1 MKAVKPSD
9 LERLAR
15 LDPVVRFTLLTG
27 PDEATMAAVASHLIG
42 LAGKDAERVDLSGSQ
57 IAQDPSL
64 LAAEA
69 ASMSLFSP
77 SRVIRLEIG
86 GSGDDSLAAVEALL
100 AADTVINPVIATGA
114 SVTAK
119 SKLVKLVEGSA
130 HAAAAICYQPDRRA
144 LIGIAMGA
152 AEEQGLRLANAE
164 AQLLVD
170 LVSGDQALMRR
181 EIEKMALYLDAGA
194 DRQRQVAAA
203 DIAALGAATHEE
215 DVSECI
221 NVALGGKVRDL
232 PAMLAKATAVGV
244 AEIRIIRALAI
255 RAMALARLR
264 AEVDAG
270 AHPATVVAARTS
282 GIFWKERD
290 AVTAQLRIWDSV
302 RVARLMSRLL
312 DCERALKSS
321 GTPGGVLFRK
331 LMTDIAHQA
340 ARAR

>member
-1 MKAVKPSD
+1 MKSVKPAD
-9 LERLAR
+9 LERQSR
-15 LDPVVRFTLLTG
+15 LDPALRFTLLTG
-27 PDEATMAAVASHLIG
+27 PDEATMAAVAGHLVG
-42 LAGKDAERVDLSGSQ
+42 LAGKDAERVDLSGAQ
-57 IAQDPSL
+57 LAQDPSL

-69 ASMSLFSP
+69 ASMSLFASA
-77 SRVIRLEIG
+77 RIIRLELS

-100 AADTVINPVIATGA
+100 AAETAINPVIATGA

-119 SKLVKLVEGSA
+119 SKLVKLVEGSD
-130 HAAAAICYQPDRRA
+130 HAVAAICYQPDRRA
-144 LIGIAMGA
+144 LVGIAMSA

-181 EIEKMALYLDAGA
+181 EIEKMALYLDAAA
-194 DRQRQVAAA
+194 DRQRQVTPA

-232 PAMLAKATAVGV
+232 PDMLAKAAAVGV

-255 RAMALARLR
+255 RALALARLR

-302 RVARLMSRLL
+302 RVARLMSRLIE
-312 DCERALKSS
+312 CERALKSS

-331 LMTDIAHQA
+331 LMTDITHQA

>member
-1 MKAVKPSD
+1 MKSVKPAD
-9 LERLAR
+9 LERQSR
-15 LDPVVRFTLLTG
+15 LDPALRFTLLTG
-27 PDEATMAAVASHLIG
+27 PDEATMAAVAGHLVG
-42 LAGKDAERVDLSGSQ
+42 LVGKDAERVDLSGTQ
-57 IAQDPSL
+57 LAQDPSL

-69 ASMSLFSP
+69 ASMSLFASA
-77 SRVIRLEIG
+77 RIIRLELS

-100 AADTVINPVIATGA
+100 AAEAAINPVIATGA

-119 SKLVKLVEGSA
+119 SKLAKLVEGSD
-130 HAAAAICYQPDRRA
+130 HAVAAICYQPDRRA
-144 LIGIAMGA
+144 LVGIAMSA

-181 EIEKMALYLDAGA
+181 EIEKMALYLDAAA
-194 DRQRQVAAA
+194 DRQRQVTPA

-232 PAMLAKATAVGV
+232 PDMLAKAAAVGV

-255 RAMALARLR
+255 RALALARLR

-302 RVARLMSRLL
+302 RVARLMSRLIE
-312 DCERALKSS
+312 CERALKSS

-331 LMTDIAHQA
+331 LMTDITHQA

>member
-1 MKAVKPSD
+1 MKSVKPAD
-9 LERLAR
+9 LERQSR
-15 LDPVVRFTLLTG
+15 LDPAVRLTLLTG
-27 PDEATMAAVASHLIG
+27 PDEATMEAVAGHLLG

-57 IAQDPSL
+57 LAQDPSL

-69 ASMSLFSP
+69 VSMSLFSP
-77 SRVIRLEIG
+77 RRIIRVDIT
-86 GSGDDSLAAVEALL
+86 GSGDDSLAAIEALL
-100 AADTVINPVIATGA
+100 AADTIINPVVATGP

-119 SKLVKLVEGSA
+119 SKLVKLVEGSD
-130 HAAAAICYQPDRRA
+130 HAVAAICYQPDRRA
-144 LIGIAMGA
+144 LTGIAMA
-152 AEEQGLRLANAE
+152 AAGEQGLRLANAE
-164 AQLLVD
+164 AQLLID

-181 EIEKMALYLDAGA
+181 EIEKMALYLDAAA
-194 DRQRQVAAA
+194 DRQRQVTAA
-203 DIAALGAATHEE
+203 DIGALGAATHEE

-221 NVALGGKVRDL
+221 NVALGGKVGEM
-232 PAMLAKATAVGV
+232 PAMLAKAAAVGV

-264 AEVDAG
+264 AEVDGG

-321 GTPGGVLFRK
+321 GTAGGVLFRK

>member
-1 MKAVKPSD
+1 M
-9 LERLAR
+9 
-15 LDPVVRFTLLTG
+15 
-27 PDEATMAAVASHLIG
+27 
-42 LAGKDAERVDLSGSQ
+42 
-57 IAQDPSL
+57 
-64 LAAEA
+64 
-69 ASMSLFSP
+69 
-77 SRVIRLEIG
+77 
-86 GSGDDSLAAVEALL
+86 
-100 AADTVINPVIATGA
+100 
-114 SVTAK
+114 
-119 SKLVKLVEGSA
+119 
-130 HAAAAICYQPDRRA
+130 
-144 LIGIAMGA
+144 
-152 AEEQGLRLANAE
+152 
-164 AQLLVD
+164 
-170 LVSGDQALMRR
+170 
-181 EIEKMALYLDAGA
+181 
-194 DRQRQVAAA
+194 
-203 DIAALGAATHEE
+203 
-215 DVSECI
+215 
-221 NVALGGKVRDL
+221 

-302 RVARLMSRLL
+302 RVARLMSRLI

>member
-1 MKAVKPSD
+1 MKTVKPAE
-9 LERLAR
+9 LERQSR
-15 LDPVVRFTLLTG
+15 LDPALRFILLAG
-27 PDEATMAAVASHLIG
+27 PDEATMAAVAKHLVA

-57 IAQDPSL
+57 LAQDPSL

-69 ASMSLFSP
+69 ASMSLFS
-77 SRVIRLEIG
+77 SARLIRLELT

-119 SKLVKLVEGSA
+119 SKLVKLVEGSS
-130 HAAAAICYQPDRRA
+130 HAVAAICYQPDRRA
-144 LIGIAMGA
+144 LVGIAMA
-152 AEEQGLRLANAE
+152 AALEHGLRLANAE

-181 EIEKMALYLDAGA
+181 EIEKMALYLDAAA
-194 DRQRQVAAA
+194 DRQRQVTAA

-221 NVALGGKVRDL
+221 NIALGGKVGDL
-232 PAMLAKATAVGV
+232 PAMFTKAAAVGV

-290 AVTAQLRIWDSV
+290 AVTVQLRIWDSV
-302 RVARLMSRLL
+302 RVARLMSRLI

>member
-1 MKAVKPSD
+1 MKTVKPAD
-9 LERLAR
+9 LERQSR
-15 LDPVVRFTLLTG
+15 LDPALRFILLTG
-27 PDEATMAAVASHLIG
+27 PDEATMEAVAGHLVA
-42 LAGKDAERVDLSGSQ
+42 LAGKDAERLDLTGAQ
-57 IAQDPSL
+57 VAQDPSL

-69 ASMSLFSP
+69 VSMSLFSP
-77 SRVIRLEIG
+77 RRVIRLEIT
-86 GSGDDSLAAVEALL
+86 GSGDDSVAAVEALL
-100 AADTVINPVIATGA
+100 AAESAINPVIATGA
-114 SVTAK
+114 SITAK
-119 SKLVKLVEGSA
+119 SKLIKLVEGSD
-130 HAAAAICYQPDRRA
+130 HGVAAICYQPDRRA
-144 LIGIAMGA
+144 LVGIAMAA
-152 AEEQGLRLANAE
+152 AEDQGLRLANAE
-164 AQLLVD
+164 AQLLID

-181 EIEKMALYLDAGA
+181 EIEKMALYLDAAA
-194 DRQRQVAAA
+194 DRQRQVTAA

-302 RVARLMSRLL
+302 RVARLMSRLI
-312 DCERALKSS
+312 DCERGLKSS

>member
-1 MKAVKPSD
+1 MKSVKPAD
-9 LERLAR
+9 LERQTR
-15 LDPVVRFTLLTG
+15 LDPAVRFTLLTG
-27 PDEATMAAVASHLIG
+27 PDEATMEAVAVRLIG
-42 LAGKDAERVDLSGSQ
+42 LAGKEAERLDLTGSQ
-57 IAQDPSL
+57 LAQDPSL

-77 SRVIRLEIG
+77 ARIIKLELS

-100 AADTVINPVIATGA
+100 AAETAINPVIATGA

-119 SKLVKLVEGSA
+119 SKLVKLVEGSDQA
-130 HAAAAICYQPDRRA
+130 VAAICYQPDRRA
-144 LIGIAMGA
+144 LVGIAMA
-152 AEEQGLRLANAE
+152 AAQEQGLRIANSE

-181 EIEKMALYLDAGA
+181 EIEKIALYLDAGP
-194 DRQRQVAAA
+194 DRQRQVTPA

-221 NVALGGKVRDL
+221 NVALGGRVSDL
-232 PAMLAKATAVGV
+232 PEMLAKAAAVGV

-255 RAMALARLR
+255 RALALARLR
-264 AEVDAG
+264 AEVDGG
-270 AHPATVVAARTS
+270 AHPATVVSARSS

-290 AVTAQLRIWDSV
+290 AVTAQLHIWDSV
-302 RVARLMSRLL
+302 RIARLMSRLL
-312 DCERALKSS
+312 DCERALKAS
-321 GTPGGVLFRK
+321 GTAGGVLFRK

>member
-1 MKAVKPSD
+1 MKTVKPAD
-9 LERLAR
+9 LERQSR
-15 LDPVVRFTLLTG
+15 LDPALRFTLLTG
-27 PDEATMAAVASHLIG
+27 PDEATMAAVASHLVG
-42 LAGKDAERVDLSGSQ
+42 LAGKDAERVDLSGTQ
-57 IAQDPSL
+57 LAQDPSL

-69 ASMSLFSP
+69 ASMSLFASA
-77 SRVIRLEIG
+77 RIIRLELS
-86 GSGDDSLAAVEALL
+86 GSGDDSLAAIEALL
-100 AADTVINPVIATGA
+100 AAETAINPVIATGA

-119 SKLVKLVEGSA
+119 SKLVKLVEGSD
-130 HAAAAICYQPDRRA
+130 HAVAAICYQPDRRA
-144 LIGIAMGA
+144 LVGIAMSA

-181 EIEKMALYLDAGA
+181 EIEKMALYLDAAA
-194 DRQRQVAAA
+194 DRQRQVTPA
-203 DIAALGAATHEE
+203 DITALGAATHEE

-232 PAMLAKATAVGV
+232 PNMLAKAAAVGV

-255 RAMALARLR
+255 RALALARLR

-282 GIFWKERD
+282 GSFWKERD

-302 RVARLMSRLL
+302 RVARLMSRLIE
-312 DCERALKSS
+312 CERALKSS

-331 LMTDIAHQA
+331 LMTDITHQA

>member
-1 MKAVKPSD
+1 MKSVKPAD
-9 LERLAR
+9 LERQSR
-15 LDPVVRFTLLTG
+15 LDPALRFTLLTG
-27 PDEATMAAVASHLIG
+27 PDEATMAAVAGHLVG
-42 LAGKDAERVDLSGSQ
+42 LAGKDAERVDLSGAQ
-57 IAQDPSL
+57 LAQDPSL

-69 ASMSLFSP
+69 ASMSLFASA
-77 SRVIRLEIG
+77 RIIRLELS
-86 GSGDDSLAAVEALL
+86 GSGDDSLAAIEALL
-100 AADTVINPVIATGA
+100 AAETAINPVIATGA

-119 SKLVKLVEGSA
+119 SKLVKLVEGSD
-130 HAAAAICYQPDRRA
+130 HAVAAICYQPDRRA
-144 LIGIAMGA
+144 LVGIAMSA

-164 AQLLVD
+164 AQLLLD

-181 EIEKMALYLDAGA
+181 EIEKMALYLDAAA
-194 DRQRQVAAA
+194 DRQRQVTPA

-232 PAMLAKATAVGV
+232 PDMLAKAAAVGV

-255 RAMALARLR
+255 RALALARLR

-302 RVARLMSRLL
+302 RVARLMSRLIE
-312 DCERALKSS
+312 CERALKSS

-331 LMTDIAHQA
+331 LMTDITHQA

>member
-1 MKAVKPSD
+1 MKSVKPAD
-9 LERLAR
+9 LERQTR
-15 LDPVVRFTLLTG
+15 LDPAVRFTLLTG
-27 PDEATMAAVASHLIG
+27 PDEATMEAVAARLIG
-42 LAGKDAERVDLSGSQ
+42 LAGKDAERLDLTGSQ
-57 IAQDPSL
+57 LSQDPSL

-77 SRVIRLEIG
+77 SRIIKLELS

-100 AADTVINPVIATGA
+100 TAETAINPVVATGA

-119 SKLVKLVEGSA
+119 SKLVKLVEASD
-130 HAAAAICYQPDRRA
+130 HAVAAICYQPDRRA
-144 LIGIAMGA
+144 LVGIAMA
-152 AEEQGLRLANAE
+152 AAQEQGLRIANSE

-181 EIEKMALYLDAGA
+181 EIEKIALYLDAGP
-194 DRQRQVAAA
+194 DRQRQVTPA

-232 PAMLAKATAVGV
+232 PEMLTKAAAVGV

-255 RAMALARLR
+255 RALALARLR
-264 AEVDAG
+264 AEVDGG
-270 AHPATVVAARTS
+270 AHPATVVSARSS

-290 AVTAQLRIWDSV
+290 AVTAQLHIWDSV
-302 RVARLMSRLL
+302 RIARLMTRLL
-312 DCERALKSS
+312 DCERALKAS
-321 GTPGGVLFRK
+321 GTAGAVLFRK

>member
-1 MKAVKPSD
+1 MKTVKPAD
-9 LERLAR
+9 LERQSR
-15 LDPVVRFTLLTG
+15 LDPALRLTLLTG
-27 PDEATMAAVASHLIG
+27 PDEATMAAVANYLVG
-42 LAGKDAERVDLSGSQ
+42 LAGKEAERLDLSGSQ
-57 IAQDPSL
+57 LAQDPSL

-77 SRVIRLEIG
+77 ARIIRLELT
-86 GSGDDSLAAVEALL
+86 GSGDDSVPAVEALL

-119 SKLVKLVEGSA
+119 SKLVKLVEGSN
-130 HAAAAICYQPDRRA
+130 HAVAAICYQPDRRA
-144 LIGIAMGA
+144 LVGIAMSA
-152 AEEQGLRLANAE
+152 AAEQGLRLANAD
-164 AQLLVD
+164 AQLLID

-181 EIEKMALYLDAGA
+181 EIEKMALYLDAAA
-194 DRQRQVAAA
+194 DRQRQVTAA

-221 NVALGGKVRDL
+221 NVALGGKVREM

-270 AHPATVVAARTS
+270 AHPATVVAAR
-282 GIFWKERD
+282 
-290 AVTAQLRIWDSV
+290 
-302 RVARLMSRLL
+302 
-312 DCERALKSS
+312 
-321 GTPGGVLFRK
+321 
-331 LMTDIAHQA
+331 
-340 ARAR
+340 

>member
-1 MKAVKPSD
+1 MKSVKPAD
-9 LERLAR
+9 LERQTR
-15 LDPVVRFTLLTG
+15 LDPAVRFILLTG
-27 PDEATMAAVASHLIG
+27 PDEATMEAVAGHLIG
-42 LAGKDAERVDLSGSQ
+42 LAGKDAERLDLTGSQ
-57 IAQDPSL
+57 LAQDPSL

-77 SRVIRLEIG
+77 NRIIRLELT
-86 GSGDDSLAAVEALL
+86 GSGDDSVAAVEALL
-100 AADTVINPVIATGA
+100 AAETAINPVVATGA

-119 SKLVKLVEGSA
+119 SKLVKLVEGSD
-130 HAAAAICYQPDRRA
+130 HAVAAICYQPDRRQLVA
-144 LIGIAMGA
+144 IAMTA
-152 AEEQGLRLANAE
+152 AQEQGLRIANAD

-181 EIEKMALYLDAGA
+181 EIEKIALYLDAGP
-194 DRQRQVAAA
+194 DRQRQVTAA

-221 NVALGGKVRDL
+221 NIALGGKVRDL
-232 PAMLAKATAVGV
+232 PEMLATAAAVGV

-255 RAMALARLR
+255 RALALARLR

-270 AHPATVVAARTS
+270 AHPATVVSARTS

-290 AVTAQLRIWDSV
+290 AVTAQLHIWDSV
-302 RVARLMSRLL
+302 RIARLMSRLL
-312 DCERALKSS
+312 DCERALKAS
-321 GTPGGVLFRK
+321 GTAGAVLFRK
-331 LMTDIAHQA
+331 LMTDITHQA

>member
-1 MKAVKPSD
+1 MKAVKPHE
-9 LERLAR
+9 LERLSR
-15 LDPVVRFTLLTG
+15 LDPKVRVTLLTG
-27 PDEATMAAVASHLIG
+27 PDEATMEAVAGHLIG
-42 LAGKDAERVDLSGSQ
+42 LAGKDAERLDLTGSQ
-57 IAQDPSL
+57 LAQDPSL

-77 SRVIRLEIG
+77 ARVIRLELS

-119 SKLVKLVEGSA
+119 SKLVKLVEGSD
-130 HAAAAICYQPDRRA
+130 HAVAAICYQPDRRA
-144 LIGIAMGA
+144 LVGIAMA
-152 AEEQGLRLANAE
+152 AAAEQGLRLGNAE

-181 EIEKMALYLDAGA
+181 EIEKMALYLDAAA
-194 DRQRQVAAA
+194 DRQRQVTAA
-203 DIAALGAATHEE
+203 DITALGAATHEE

-221 NVALGGKVRDL
+221 NVALGGKVGEM

-264 AEVDAG
+264 AEVDGG

-302 RVARLMSRLL
+302 RIARLTSRLL

>member
-1 MKAVKPSD
+1 MKSVKPAD
-9 LERLAR
+9 LERQSR
-15 LDPVVRFTLLTG
+15 LDPALRFTLLTG
-27 PDEATMAAVASHLIG
+27 PDEATMAAVAGHLVG
-42 LAGKDAERVDLSGSQ
+42 LAGKDAERVDLSGTQ
-57 IAQDPSL
+57 LAQDPSL

-69 ASMSLFSP
+69 ASMSLFASA
-77 SRVIRLEIG
+77 RIIRLELS
-86 GSGDDSLAAVEALL
+86 GSGDDSMAAVEALL
-100 AADTVINPVIATGA
+100 GAETAINPVIATGA

-119 SKLVKLVEGSA
+119 SKLVKLVEGSD
-130 HAAAAICYQPDRRA
+130 HAVAAICYQPDRRA
-144 LIGIAMGA
+144 LVGIAMSA

-181 EIEKMALYLDAGA
+181 EIEKMALYLDAAA
-194 DRQRQVAAA
+194 DRQRQVTPA

-232 PAMLAKATAVGV
+232 PDMLAKAAAVGV

-255 RAMALARLR
+255 RALALARLR

-302 RVARLMSRLL
+302 RVARLMSRLI

-331 LMTDIAHQA
+331 LMTDITHQA